1 MKTNIVFRDN
11 LGSSA
16 SEICSDSC
24 ATNHPDC
31 LKYIAKQVENIMGEN
46 EQGQSTQRAQEQS
59 GDIGRQQAQGQN
71 PSNIQQQRESGSR
84 GMARRGLFGPSFF
97 SMSPFAFLATSPF
110 ELIRQFTEELEQLSE
125 QTTAGG
131 STSMQPSTAG
141 SMQKRPGAALG
152 QGFFAPQIDVIER
165 DGQLVIRADLPGMSK
180 DDVRVEMTDD
190 ALIIEG
196 ERRYEHE
203 ENQAGV
209 YRVERNYGV
218 FRRVIPLPEG
228 VSAENATATFRNGV
242 LEIAMPAPQARS
254 RSRQLEIKDT
264 GQAGENVQAQ
274 GATAG
279 SKS

>member
-16 SEICSDSC
+16 SKICSDSC

-46 EQGQSTQRAQEQS
+46 
-59 GDIGRQQAQGQN
+59 AQGQN

-141 SMQKRPGAALG
+141 SMQKRPGA
-152 QGFFAPQIDVIER
+152 
-165 DGQLVIRADLPGMSK
+165 
-180 DDVRVEMTDD
+180 
-190 ALIIEG
+190 
-196 ERRYEHE
+196 
-203 ENQAGV
+203 
-209 YRVERNYGV
+209 
-218 FRRVIPLPEG
+218 
-228 VSAENATATFRNGV
+228 
-242 LEIAMPAPQARS
+242 
-254 RSRQLEIKDT
+254 
-264 GQAGENVQAQ
+264 
-274 GATAG
+274 
-279 SKS
+279 

>member
-1 MKTNIVFRDN
+1 
-11 LGSSA
+11 
-16 SEICSDSC
+16 
-24 ATNHPDC
+24 
-31 LKYIAKQVENIMGEN
+31 VENIMAEN
-46 EQGQSTQRAQEQS
+46 EQGQTTQRAQTQS
-59 GDIGRQQAQGQN
+59 GDVGRQQAQQGQGQI
-71 PSNIQQQRESGSR
+71 PYNIQQQRGAGTR

-264 GQAGENVQAQ
+264 GQSGENVQAQ

>member
-1 MKTNIVFRDN
+1 
-11 LGSSA
+11 
-16 SEICSDSC
+16 
-24 ATNHPDC
+24 
-31 LKYIAKQVENIMGEN
+31 VENIMAEN
-46 EQGQSTQRAQEQS
+46 EQGQSTQRTQTQS
-59 GDIGRQQAQGQN
+59 GDAGRQQGQQGQGQN
-71 PSNIQQQRESGSR
+71 PYNIQQQRGAGSR
-84 GMARRGLFGPSFF
+84 DMARRGLFGPSFF

-110 ELIRQFTEELEQLSE
+110 ELIRQFTEELEQLSG
-125 QTTAGG
+125 QTKGG
-131 STSMQPSTAG
+131 SSTSMQPTTAG
-141 SMQKRPGAALG
+141 SMQNRPGAVLG

-165 DGQLVIRADLPGMSK
+165 DGQLVIRADLPGVNR

-203 ENQAGV
+203 ENQGGV
-209 YRVERNYGV
+209 YRAERDYGV

-242 LEIAMPAPQARS
+242 LEIAMPMPQARS
-254 RSRQLEIKDT
+254 RSRQLEIKDA
-264 GQAGENVQAQ
+264 GQSGDNVQAQ